1 MWHFSFANKVTIHS
15 RYPARDFDALFAL
28 KSETASAK
36 ISVLCLFCVHNVAMS
51 SEAVNSN
58 KQSRKVTVQPGHE
71 KSLIY
76 NDD

>member
-1 MWHFSFANKVTIHS
+1 MYRRVTIHS
-15 RYPARDFDALFAL
+15 PYSARDFDALFAL

-58 KQSRKVTVQPGHE
+58 TDSGKPAM
-71 KSLIY
+71 
-76 NDD
+76 